1 MSPSVHMLSINDVAA
16 GAVLAEALRDSGG
29 AVLLPAGAVLTDAAL
44 KALRRRGVTTLGVL
58 ASDPANSADGAAA
71 SLAERERQCARLA
84 RLFRNSDTS
93 NTSNTSGASGIL
105 LARLLHYR
113 RQG

>member
-1 MSPSVHMLSINDVAA
+1 MNPSVQVVPIDDVAA
-16 GAVLAEALRDSGG
+16 GAVLAEALRDPGG

-44 KALRRRGVTTLGVL
+44 KALRRRGISALGVPGVDSVP
-58 ASDPANSADGAAA
+58 ASESADSGAA

-84 RLFRNSDTS
+84 RLFRNSAA
-93 NTSNTSGASGIL
+93 SGASGLL

-113 RQG
+113 SHA